1 MAGVNSTLSAPS
13 ITANGNSANI
23 SAIGFGNALD
33 FYWAT
38 DGTSTWNA
46 ETVAGGVGLPLP

>member
-38 DGTSTWNA
+38 DGTSTCNA